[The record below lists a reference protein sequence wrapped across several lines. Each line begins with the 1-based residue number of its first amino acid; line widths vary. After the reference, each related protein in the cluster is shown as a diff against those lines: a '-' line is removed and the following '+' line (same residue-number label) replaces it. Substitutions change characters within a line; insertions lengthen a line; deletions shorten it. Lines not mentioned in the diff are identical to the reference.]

1 MSEPFQF
8 LTPAPLELPA
18 GYDAPDLEALRN
30 GIASVKAEAL
40 FHHVT
45 RIPVRFPHARD
56 LPENDFARWVGD
68 ALQLPEISERL
79 AFAGSVPAGSPE
91 NLRATLLSVLDRVSP
106 RDRKREAAEGAAFH
120 FVAVRTV
127 LAPLGIQANEPAD
140 VVEAWPSIDLGSA
153 FYHLV
158 EAPAFGVEE
167 HALIPWLRDH
177 GARGL
182 ADSAEQ
188 VVGTGRPLAQLLRE
202 IGARWRRSQI
212 GRRLIERSETPEA
225 ERRRESQAAM
235 ARLVGRLRAR
245 RNDTR

>member
-1 MSEPFQF
+1 VSDSFVF

-18 GYDAPDLEALRN
+18 GRVAADLEALRS
-30 GIASVKAEAL
+30 GIALVQPEAL

-79 AFAGSVPAGSPE
+79 AFAGSVPSGSPE
-91 NLRATLLSVLDRVSP
+91 DLRATLLSVLDRVSL
-106 RDRKREAAEGAAFH
+106 RDRKREAAEGASFH

-127 LAPLGIQANEPAD
+127 LAPLGIEANEPAD
-140 VVEAWPSIDLGSA
+140 VIELWPWIDLGSA

-158 EAPAFGVEE
+158 EAPAFGIQEQ
-167 HALIPWLRDH
+167 ALIPWLRDH
-177 GARGL
+177 GGKGL

-188 VVGTGRPLAQLLRE
+188 VVGTGRPLAPLLRE

-225 ERRRESQAAM
+225 ERRRESRAAM
-235 ARLVGRLRAR
+235 ARLVGRLRGQG
-245 RNDTR
+245 NDTR